1 MAGKSFA
8 ASLGALA
15 AVLFGQAAATAE
27 DYAFDL
33 RKTHP
38 AAFSAWAR
46 IVPATYRKNDW
57 VSKLDGTTGPME
69 QVTMRGR
76 VFFYGLVC
84 QPHDCAGN
92 DVAFLAAEDG
102 SAAYGLLSSDNLGV
116 KQRLLGAPDAE
127 ARQLLAA
134 KLAQ

>member
-1 MAGKSFA
+1 MAMKSTA
-8 ASLGALA
+8 ALLGALA
-15 AVLFGQAAATAE
+15 AALFGQAIATAE

-33 RKTHP
+33 RKAHP
-38 AAFSAWAR
+38 AAFAAWTK
-46 IVPATYRKNDW
+46 IVPGMYRKNDW
-57 VSKLDGTTGPME
+57 IARLDGTTGPME

-76 VFFYGLVC
+76 VFFYGSVC

-102 SAAYGLLSSDNLGV
+102 SAAYGMLSSDNLGV
-116 KQRLLGAPDAE
+116 KQRIFGAPDAE
-127 ARQLLAA
+127 ARQLLGA